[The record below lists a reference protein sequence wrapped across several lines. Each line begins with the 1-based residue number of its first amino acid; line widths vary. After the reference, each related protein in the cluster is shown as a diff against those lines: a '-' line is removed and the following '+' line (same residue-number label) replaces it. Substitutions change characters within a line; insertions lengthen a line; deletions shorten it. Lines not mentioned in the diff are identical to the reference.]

1 MPFGM
6 QDLRRLSGLGAKE
19 EPKVDYN
26 MQADSALEKI
36 MMSIDDIPGE
46 VSHHAANLDDEQK
59 MMEYGQAISESLIEA
74 ANKIKSEF
82 GIR

>member
-1 MPFGM
+1 MAFGM

-36 MMSIDDIPGE
+36 MMSIGDIPDE
-46 VSHHAANLDDEQK
+46 VLHHAANLTNEQK
-59 MMEYGQAISESLIEA
+59 SIEYGQAIAEALIEA

-82 GIR
+82 GIQ

>member
-6 QDLRRLSGLGAKE
+6 QDLRRLSGLSAKE

-36 MMSIDDIPGE
+36 MMSIGDIPDE
-46 VSHHAANLDDEQK
+46 VNLTNEQK
-59 MMEYGQAISESLIEA
+59 SIEYGQAIAEALIEA

-82 GIR
+82 GIQ